1 MQGQL
6 PGYLLARVLWALLCA
21 CGRPGPAP
29 RWQGALA
36 VAGSAHLGLSIG
48 GASRLSVQVVL
59 GQEPWMPGPCWLWA
73 VGECMPRGACLGAG
87 RAAGMLCFPGKSS
100 ISQLLMTNSAFPQTL
115 CQPVQTDL
123 PERGPGGPQFQD
135 VFMEGPHAA
144 SGRCQGLRLR
154 AVIPWKTFLWP
165 RFIDHAASVK
175 RAADLDMLGG
185 GGACGP
191 DQTEPFVPLT
201 LVLHS
206 PGR

>member
-1 MQGQL
+1 M
-6 PGYLLARVLWALLCA
+6 
-21 CGRPGPAP
+21 
-29 RWQGALA
+29 A

-59 GQEPWMPGPCWLWA
+59 GQESWMPGPCWPWA
-73 VGECMPRGACLGAG
+73 VGECTPHGACLGAG
-87 RAAGMLCFPGKSS
+87 RAPGTLCFPGKSS
-100 ISQLLMTNSAFPQTL
+100 VSQLLMTNSAFPQTL
-115 CQPVQTDL
+115 CQPASPDR
-123 PERGPGGPQFQD
+123 PARKRGPEGPQFQH

-154 AVIPWKTFLWP
+154 AVIPWKTFLWH

-175 RAADLDMLGG
+175 GAAYLDMLGG

-191 DQTEPFVPLT
+191 DRTEPLVPLT